1 MNTLRRIPCSPT
13 AVRHSS
19 MMLVAVIGL
28 SLFSGCTT
36 SGLFSSWTHKEQF
49 QKATPSN
56 PVVRALCLWEPA
68 EGTGT
73 DNKPARGLAGQVFFF
88 TRDSVSSVAV
98 DGDVRIF
105 MFDDQGT
112 EEEQSVPLHQFDFK
126 DNTFRS
132 FLSPTQFGP
141 AYQLFIPYSRKGR
154 HQAEL
159 AVRVRLAQ
167 PGAPPIFSDLTKVV
181 LLGHERFKPKT
192 TSATSPAV
200 SPETDAVS
208 TEPVSTTDVVTPKLI
223 EQTFRDI
230 QQERQPTL
238 ATKPSRTQDTLESQ
252 TRANVTSGE
261 FSVTNDAEEPL
272 QQPPTR
278 MRLRQPVRVVQAVEE
293 DAGVELEE

>member
-1 MNTLRRIPCSPT
+1 MTDFDITKPGPLMAGKRG
-13 AVRHSS
+13 
-19 MMLVAVIGL
+19 LVMGVANERSIAWGI
-28 SLFSGCTT
+28 
-36 SGLFSSWTHKEQF
+36 
-49 QKATPSN
+49 
-56 PVVRALCLWEPA
+56 
-68 EGTGT
+68 
-73 DNKPARGLAGQVFFF
+73 ARGLAGQVFFF

-230 QQERQPTL
+230 QRERQPTP
-238 ATKPSRTQDTLESQ
+238 ATSPTRTQKTSEPQ
-252 TRANVTSGE
+252 TRANITGGE
-261 FSVTNDAEEPL
+261 FSVTNDSEEPP
-272 QQPPTR
+272 QQPSR
-278 MRLRQPVRVVQAVEE
+278 MRLRQSARVVQAEE
-293 DAGVELEE
+293 GDTDVELEE